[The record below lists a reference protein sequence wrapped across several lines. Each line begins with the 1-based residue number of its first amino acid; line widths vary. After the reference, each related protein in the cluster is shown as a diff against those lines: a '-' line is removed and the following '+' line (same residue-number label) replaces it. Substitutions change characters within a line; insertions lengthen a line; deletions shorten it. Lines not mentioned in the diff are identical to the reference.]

1 MAYEPEGYAIPAGW
15 RNPFVFILTRFFPEV
30 RKFTL
35 LILPWEGG
43 NPFASAEF
51 SSVCSLIAVV
61 RVSEFFSFV
70 SFC

>member
-1 MAYEPEGYAIPAGW
+1 M
-15 RNPFVFILTRFFPEV
+15 FILTRFCPEV

-35 LILPWEGG
+35 FILPWEGG

-61 RVSEFFSFV
+61 RVSEFFSFA